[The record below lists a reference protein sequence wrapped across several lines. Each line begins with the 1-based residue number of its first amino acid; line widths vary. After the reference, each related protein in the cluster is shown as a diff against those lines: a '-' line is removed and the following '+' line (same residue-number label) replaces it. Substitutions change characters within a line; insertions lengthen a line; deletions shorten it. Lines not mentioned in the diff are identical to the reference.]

1 MSIQDMLHTAVQ
13 HNDFE
18 LRLESIKR
26 SLSLF
31 FFCNMQNF
39 GRTGS
44 FYTELL
50 SSLEANDPGLK
61 DRLSKKGYSIHAQEK
76 YPHRAPEQ
84 L

>member
-1 MSIQDMLHTAVQ
+1 
-13 HNDFE
+13 
-18 LRLESIKR
+18 
-26 SLSLF
+26 
-31 FFCNMQNF
+31 MQNF
-39 GRTGS
+39 ARTGS

-61 DRLSKKGYSIHAQEK
+61 DRLSKTGYSIHAQDR

>member
-1 MSIQDMLHTAVQ
+1 MLHTAVQ

-39 GRTGS
+39 ARPGS

-50 SSLEANDPGLK
+50 SSLEANDSGLK
-61 DRLSKKGYSIHAQEK
+61 DRFSKTGYSIHAQDR